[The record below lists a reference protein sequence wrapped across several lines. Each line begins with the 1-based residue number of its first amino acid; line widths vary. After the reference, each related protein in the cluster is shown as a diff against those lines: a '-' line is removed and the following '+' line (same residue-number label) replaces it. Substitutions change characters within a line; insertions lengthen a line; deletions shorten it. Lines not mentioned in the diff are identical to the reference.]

1 MVQPKSIIF
10 ISLISKK
17 ETMGKDKKMAGDFNL
32 VRKTKARELAK
43 SLKMKIS
50 ADSFPELD
58 KRIADILKKAAR
70 KAQAEKRKTILRRDV
85 EKQPDL
91 FEA

>member
-1 MVQPKSIIF
+1 
-10 ISLISKK
+10 
-17 ETMGKDKKMAGDFNL
+17 MGKDKPTAASFQL
-32 VRKTKARELAK
+32 VRKTQARALAK
-43 SLKMKIS
+43 SLKIKIS

-58 KRIADILKKAAR
+58 KRIADILKQAAR
-70 KAQAEKRKTILRRDV
+70 KARVEKRKTILRRDV